1 MSAGSRALN
10 SAFIIGGG
18 ILGFV
23 VGLVIY
29 RRTMARAAELA
40 LEEGEGPGPAAAL
53 AAAAGLDDDGSEFA
67 DGPSEEGRL
76 MQDIDMM
83 DPDAAALAMDDD
95 DISLWET
102 DGVEGGAYRDSW
114 DEEGA
119 TDKKTSG

>member
-1 MSAGSRALN
+1 MSAGSRAIN
-10 SAFIIGGG
+10 YAFIIGGG

-40 LEEGEGPGPAAAL
+40 LEEGEGPGLGAAG
-53 AAAAGLDDDGSEFA
+53 AAAGEDEGSEFA
-67 DGPSEEGRL
+67 DGPSEQGRL

-95 DISLWET
+95 DISLWEA
-102 DGVEGGAYRDSW
+102 DGIDGGAYRDSW
-114 DEEGA
+114 DDEA
-119 TDKKTSG
+119 AADKKTSG

>member
-1 MSAGSRALN
+1 MSAGSRAIN
-10 SAFIIGGG
+10 YAFIIGGG

-40 LEEGEGPGPAAAL
+40 LEEGEGPGPAGG
-53 AAAAGLDDDGSEFA
+53 AAGEEDDENGTEFA
-67 DGPSEEGRL
+67 DAPSEEGRL

-102 DGVEGGAYRDSW
+102 DGIDGGAAYRDSW
-114 DEEGA
+114 DEEA
-119 TDKKTSG
+119 AADKKTSG